1 MGGSRSR
8 KGLAVRLLVGVGG
21 LVLLTAALGCPA
33 VAWAGPFTLTS
44 FDVPNGAPFNAV
56 STIGYGVNDAGMIV
70 GQYVDNSNATHGF
83 LRDRTGP
90 VLKIDDPAWLSAT
103 S

>member
-1 MGGSRSR
+1 MMSGSGSQ

-33 VAWAGPFTLTS
+33 LAWAGPFTFTS
-44 FDVPNGAPFNAV
+44 FDAPNVAPFNAV

-70 GQYVDNSNATHGF
+70 GEYVDNSNVTHSF

-90 VLKIDDPAWLSAT
+90 FLRIDDAGSFNDN
-103 S
+103 